1 MVYIPPTPFLY
12 TYIWVSYIWI
22 SYIFGFHTFGF
33 LPEHIVHLLV
43 FLICGLYPSAT
54 LLIYLYL
61 DFFYLDFIYLDFL
74 YWIFP
79 EHIVHL
85 FVFLIFGLYPSAT
98 PHHPLCLVMTRIRAA
113 IAQNPPRQFITHYV
127 RARIFKV

>member
-1 MVYIPPTPFLY
+1 MLTFTFRFLVFGFLPEHMYCSPFSHFLVYFPPPPFLY
-12 TYIWVSYIWI
+12 TYIWLYYIWILYNWISYIWI
-22 SYIFGFHTFGF
+22 SYIFGF
-33 LPEHIVHLLV
+33 L
-43 FLICGLYPSAT
+43 
-54 LLIYLYL
+54 
-61 DFFYLDFIYLDFL
+61 
-74 YWIFP
+74 P